1 MCIWFTGKFKV
12 IAYVSKYR
20 RFVISLYICMSLVSV
35 ANLLLSQAYVVRVTV
50 PDLVNATATFV
61 LNPHNGHSV
70 ISSHQLTSVLAP
82 LPARV
87 LALVYATA
95 PFSVNH
101 HIRKSP
107 GAGPGMPQLHLLA
120 ISVMAELSTMVTA

>member
-1 MCIWFTGKFKV
+1 
-12 IAYVSKYR
+12 
-20 RFVISLYICMSLVSV
+20 MSLVSV